1 MSASEPHPLP
11 RESVPCLAVRSA
23 VVLPRSVTTLDVVRP
38 ENLAALAVHGGGDD
52 PLAAAPLRDLSEGPT
67 RLEQILPVGTLC
79 RLLDRIRLADGT
91 ERIVVQGLRR
101 VALEELSPSAGHFRA
116 RLAPEPPTRMP
127 ADALRRLVAQ
137 SMQLVR
143 ELVESDERY
152 PVELVRLLTLE
163 QAEVGPFADLLA
175 SRLHLSYGEAA
186 RLHVELDLGKRLELL
201 IDLLAGELA
210 RSEAAHNLQKRV
222 QERARRGWLRE
233 QLAVI
238 QGELGEVDP
247 LEVERREFATRIAEA
262 TLPPAAKKR
271 LLRELAQLS
280 RAAPGSAEAGNI
292 RAWIEWMVELPWN
305 TRSPEQP
312 EADFERVMAALD
324 TSHTGLTEVKNR
336 VTEYL
341 AVQRLGGAARGTVL
355 CFHGPPGTG
364 KTSMARAVALALG
377 REFVHVPVGAVTD
390 EAELRGHHHTQ
401 PGASAGRI
409 LQGLWRAGTKNPV
422 VLIDEI
428 DKILLGGDAEAG
440 GVLME
445 VLDPEQNRA
454 FLDHYVGAPFDLS
467 ECIFLAT
474 ANDVRGLSEALVDR
488 LELIPFESYTESE
501 KLAIAREHLVSRARA
516 GAGLA
521 REQYDLSSGA
531 LLELVRKYTEEAGVR
546 QLARA
551 LDSLARKA
559 AIEVVRG
566 KSGLRVKK
574 CDLLELLGPANV
586 DEELHLLA
594 PRVGVATGLAWTL
607 AGGSM
612 LTIEA
617 LAMPGQGRSILT
629 GSLGEVLRESVQTAT
644 SWVRARLDALGLPED
659 ALETLDVHL
668 HFPSGAT
675 PKDGPS
681 AGLAIVVAL
690 VSLLSGIPVRHD
702 VAMTG
707 EISLHGAVLPV
718 GGLREKLLAALRA
731 GVRVAVVPARNAEE
745 ILRLPPEVRQRLDIR
760 VADDVRA
767 ALRMALV
774 LGREARARSL
784 FAADGARALPAR
796 PAAATRP
803 RERSGRRGTPR

>member
-1 MSASEPHPLP
+1 MSASESHALP
-11 RESVPCLAVRSA
+11 SEPVPCLAVRSA
-23 VVLPRSVTTLDVVRP
+23 VVLPRSVTNLDVVRP
-38 ENLAALAVHGGGDD
+38 ENLAALEVHGGGDD
-52 PLAAAPLRDLSEGPT
+52 PLVAAPLSDLSDGPT
-67 RLEQILPVGTLC
+67 RADQILRVGTLS
-79 RLLDRIRLADGT
+79 RLLDRIRLSDGT
-91 ERIVVQGLRR
+91 ERIVLQGLRR
-101 VALEELSPSAGHFRA
+101 VALAELTSMAGHFRA
-116 RLAPEPPTRMP
+116 RLEPEPPTTRHP
-127 ADALRRLVAQ
+127 EAVRRLVEQA
-137 SMQLVR
+137 MELVR
-143 ELVESDERY
+143 ELVEIDQRY
-152 PVELVRLLTLE
+152 PVELVRLLLLE
-163 QAEVGPFADLLA
+163 QAEAGPFSDLLA
-175 SRLHLSYGEAA
+175 SRLHLPYREAA

-201 IDLLAGELA
+201 IELLAGELA
-210 RSEAAHNLQKRV
+210 RAEASRNLQERV

-233 QLAVI
+233 QLAAI

-247 LEVERREFATRIAEA
+247 LEAERREFAARIADA
-262 TLPPAAKKR
+262 TLPPVAKKR

-280 RAAPGSAEAGNI
+280 RAAPGSAEAGSI

-305 TRSPEQP
+305 TRSPEAP
-312 EADFERVMAALD
+312 EADFDRVMAALD

-355 CFHGPPGTG
+355 CFHGPPGPG
-364 KTSMARAVALALG
+364 KTSMARAVAQALG

-390 EAELRGHHHTQ
+390 EAELRGHHRTQ

-428 DKILLGGDAEAG
+428 DKILLGADAEAG
-440 GVLME
+440 GVLLE

-501 KLAIAREHLVSRARA
+501 KLAIAREHLVDRARS

-521 REQYDLSSGA
+521 REQYDLSKGA
-531 LLELVRKYTEEAGVR
+531 LVEIVRKYTEEAGVR
-546 QLARA
+546 QLSRA

-566 KSGLRVKK
+566 KGGLRVKK
-574 CDLLELLGPANV
+574 SDLLELLGPANV
-586 DEELHLLA
+586 DEELHLQG

-644 SWVRARLDALGLPED
+644 SWVRARLDGLGLPED

-760 VADDVRA
+760 VADDVRS

-784 FAADGARALPAR
+784 LMADPSRGLPPGSGDA
-796 PAAATRP
+796 PRP
-803 RERSGRRGTPR
+803 RGQLRRRGNAR